1 MGSDRGPGRA
11 GGAHGTRPYQQ
22 YIQQDVENRG
32 GTHEKE
38 RRFGIAQALQNGADC
53 VVAKDEY
60 GSPADDL
67 HIAAGVRIGLR
78 RNIQRPE
85 QRLID
90 GKAEHGNHN
99 GGRQRQEKQHSD
111 GVTLSLLV
119 ARPLVLGNQ
128 NAPAHGQADTEGIDD
143 KAQHGGIADGGQADL
158 AHNFPHHQHIHHIVE
173 GLQQVGQKQRE
184 GELNQFFRHAP
195 GQ

>member
-32 GTHEKE
+32 NSYEKE
-38 RRFGIAQALQNGADC
+38 RRFRIAQALQNGADR
-53 VVAKDEY
+53 VVAKDKY
-60 GSPADDL
+60 GPPADDL
-67 HIAAGVRIGLR
+67 HIVAGIRISLG
-78 RNIQRPE
+78 RNIQRLE

-90 GKAEHGNHN
+90 GKNEHGNHN
-99 GGRQRQEKQHSD
+99 RGRQRQEKQHSD
-111 GVTLSLLV
+111 GVMLSLLV
-119 ARPLVLGNQ
+119 ARSLVLGHQ

-143 KAQHGGIADGGQADL
+143 KAQHRGVADGGQADL
-158 AHNFPHHQHIHHIVE
+158 AHNFPYHQHIHHIVE

-184 GELNQFFRHAP
+184 GELNQFFRHVP